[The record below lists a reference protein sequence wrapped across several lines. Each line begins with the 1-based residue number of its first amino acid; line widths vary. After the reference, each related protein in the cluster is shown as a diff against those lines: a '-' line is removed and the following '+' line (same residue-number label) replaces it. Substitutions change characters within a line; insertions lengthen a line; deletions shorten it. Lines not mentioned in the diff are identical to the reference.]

1 MSNSRAISKIPS
13 GQLFSKYNGANS
25 GALLMLSG
33 NNTIGGTA
41 YFDIL
46 KATNIAPGTTNP
58 NKTIRLNSTG
68 SIEIV
73 DSTYSDVIF
82 TITNGGNISSKG
94 TITPGSYTAGQVI
107 KDTMLDNSQVTVV
120 STTIATTG
128 STVNFITYNY
138 TPVSSSSY
146 LIIHYHLS
154 KYQPQGTTDD
164 SWYSQLL
171 VDNNEIAYAWQMAN
185 DNNLGTSGRSGVLFP
200 LTGRYTNSSTSTKQI
215 QVGARRDSADDG
227 IIIDNSPTSMW
238 LRITEIA
245 R

>member
-1 MSNSRAISKIPS
+1 MSNSRVISKIPS
-13 GQLFSKYNGANS
+13 GQLFSKYSGANS

-33 NNTIGGTA
+33 NNTIGGTS

-46 KATNIAPGTTNP
+46 KATNIAPGTTDP
-58 NKTIRLNSTG
+58 NKTIRLNSAG

-73 DSTYSDVIF
+73 DSTYSNIIF
-82 TITNGGNISSKG
+82 TITNNGNISNKG

-138 TPVSSSSY
+138 TPASSSSY
-146 LIIHYHLS
+146 LIIHFHLS

-171 VDNNEIAYAWQMAN
+171 VDNNEIAYSWQMVN
-185 DNNLGTSGRSGVLFP
+185 DNNQGTSGRSGVLFP

-215 QVGARRDSADDG
+215 QVGARRDTADDS
-227 IIIDNSPTSMW
+227 ILIDNTSTSMW